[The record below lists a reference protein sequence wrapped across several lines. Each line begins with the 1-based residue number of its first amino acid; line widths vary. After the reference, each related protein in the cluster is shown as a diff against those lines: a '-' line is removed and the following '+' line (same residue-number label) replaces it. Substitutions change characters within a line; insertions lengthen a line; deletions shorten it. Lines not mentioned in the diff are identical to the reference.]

1 MEYENIKVRER
12 RQLGFVTFNN
22 NLGVSGW
29 VGLAYDRQLRDKK
42 SRKYIIS

>member
-12 RQLGFVTFNN
+12 RQLGFVTFSN

-29 VGLAYDRQLRDKK
+29 VSLAYDR
-42 SRKYIIS
+42 